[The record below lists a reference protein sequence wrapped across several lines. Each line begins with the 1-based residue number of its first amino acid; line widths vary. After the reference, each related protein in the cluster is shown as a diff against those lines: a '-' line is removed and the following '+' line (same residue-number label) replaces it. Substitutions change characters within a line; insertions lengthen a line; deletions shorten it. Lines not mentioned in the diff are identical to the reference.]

1 MTQYIGILDGNGKT
15 YGVRIPDLPGCY
27 GAGRSPEAA
36 LTDSM
41 SAAREWLAHRATKGE
56 TPPKPRT
63 MAQILK
69 AEEINPAANEMAV
82 LVSVVLDK
90 GRTVRANLTLDAG
103 LLEAIDAEAEKRGLS
118 RSAFVASLAPRTV
131 GDGVRSK
138 PSQTVG

>member
-36 LTDSM
+36 LSDSM
-41 SAAREWLAHRATKGE
+41 SAAREWLAHRVTKGE

-69 AEEINPAANEMAV
+69 AEEIDPAANEMAV
-82 LVSVVLDK
+82 LVSVS
-90 GRTVRANLTLDAG
+90 GQGAHRARQPHPRCGIAG
-103 LLEAIDAEAEKRGLS
+103 GHRCGS
-118 RSAFVASLAPRTV
+118 
-131 GDGVRSK
+131 
-138 PSQTVG
+138 

>member
-1 MTQYIGILDGNGKT
+1 MTQYIGILDGSGKA

-36 LTDSM
+36 LADAM
-41 SAAREWLAHRATKGE
+41 SAARDWLAHRTTKGE
-56 TPPKPRT
+56 AAPKPRT

-69 AEEINPAANEMAV
+69 AEEIDPAANEIAV

-103 LLEAIDAEAEKRGLS
+103 LLEAIDAEAERRGVS
-118 RSAFVASLAPRTV
+118 RSAFVASLARARLETV
-131 GDGVRSK
+131 
-138 PSQTVG
+138 